1 MTNFSTYSVTEEA
14 FLHSSLHELVKVWA
28 SGSGKASFH
37 LDICDGVAELQLN
50 FKLGHP
56 SQSHCDQYV
65 PQHHHLH
72 DQQEGYQ
79 PRRRRRKGP
88 ARRERDRLRAAEHHA
103 RTTQTPQ
110 DVFLPFNGRILA
122 TKPRISSS
130 NHKSQFDDITAAPAV
145 KATAAT
151 AVTPST
157 FRPPLPVVQPGKP
170 CSTSRHVNIE
180 VNTAKKKLFVLPLPR
195 GTSPKSAHSGKKTY
209 KMKEDD
215 LWTKLFEL

>member
-72 DQQEGYQ
+72 DKQEGYQ

-110 DVFLPFNGRILA
+110 GVILPFNGRILA

-130 NHKSQFDDITAAPAV
+130 NHKSQFDDSTAAPAV

-157 FRPPLPVVQPGKP
+157 SRPPLPVVLHQGMSTLKSTLH
-170 CSTSRHVNIE
+170 CS
-180 VNTAKKKLFVLPLPR
+180 
-195 GTSPKSAHSGKKTY
+195 SPTTQRNFSKICSFW
-209 KMKEDD
+209 KEDLQD
-215 LWTKLFEL
+215 ERRRPLDKAV